1 MEEKRF
7 LSPLGL
13 VPCGLLVLAA
23 GVLYLGLSLAPQGT
37 KAIVEKSGEVVL
49 ERDLSQLTEP
59 ETFTLE
65 GEQNIQVTVEFSP
78 QGAAVVASGC
88 PDQVCVRTGTLT
100 KAGETAVCLPARV
113 TLRLEG
119 GGDSVD
125 ATVY

>member
-13 VPCGLLVLAA
+13 VLCGLLVLAA
-23 GVLYLGLSLAPQGT
+23 GGLYLWLSLSPQGT

-49 ERDLSQLTEP
+49 ERDLAQLSEP

-65 GEQNIQVTVEFSP
+65 GEQGLEVTVELSP
-78 QGAAVVASGC
+78 QGAAVVSSDC

-100 KAGETAVCLPARV
+100 KVGETAVCLPARI

-119 GGDSVD
+119 SGDSVD

>member
-7 LSPLGL
+7 LSSLGL
-13 VPCGLLVLAA
+13 VLCGLLVLAA

-37 KAIVEKSGEVVL
+37 RAIVEKSGEVVL

-65 GEQNIQVTVEFSP
+65 GEQNIQVTVELSP

>member
-13 VPCGLLVLAA
+13 VFCGLLVLAA

-37 KAIVEKSGEVVL
+37 RAIVEKSGVVVL

-65 GEQNIQVTVEFSP
+65 GEQNIQVTVELCP